1 MADGNET
8 FTALFVLNL
17 RDHLRISGDT
27 DDALLSIYA
36 LAVWEHIR
44 ELTGF
49 DWETATDD
57 APNAVYAAALLLS
70 ADLYEHR
77 TAQVE
82 DALYENKA
90 AQMLL
95 YPHRVWQ

>member
-1 MADGNET
+1 MADANPD
-8 FTALFVLNL
+8 FTTAFVDSL
-17 RDHLRISGDT
+17 RAHLRITGVD
-27 DDALLSIYA
+27 DDAMLSIYA

-44 ELTGF
+44 ELTAF
-49 DWETATDD
+49 DWETATED
-57 APNAVYAAALLLS
+57 APNAVYAAALLLA

-90 AQMLL
+90 AQMLI
-95 YPHRVWQ
+95 YPYRVWA